1 MQRLCLPAKLSNL
14 ESMFVF
20 IREAAARQY
29 FKKEIIDKVQLA
41 CEEALVN
48 VINYAYPGSEGDVEI
63 VVLNQEHCLEIT
75 IIDSGIEFNPLA
87 LAAPDITA
95 PMEARRIGGLGIF
108 MIRQIMDDVVY
119 RREDGRNILTLVK
132 TNSCCHDEKPN
143 KCKSS
148 SGASDC
154 ACRWPLE
161 FMKKET
167 FKQGE
172 TLFKAGAPADRM
184 FYIAKGAIRL
194 VEIKKVV
201 GEGDVIGEMG
211 IFSPYKER
219 TCSAVCEEDLEVF
232 TMGKD
237 EVIRFF
243 GKDPSLA
250 IELIQVSI
258 KRFIENLKAE
268 TAARE
273 RMESE
278 LRIAKDIQASMLPV
292 EFPER
297 KEFDL
302 FALMDPAKEVGGDF
316 YDFFFVD
323 DHRMCFVIGDVSG
336 KGVPAALFMAISKT
350 LIKNEA
356 KRGLSTDEIL
366 TRVNNIMYP
375 DNSTCQ
381 FVTVFCAILNIQTG
395 ELQFCNAGHNPPLVF
410 DRSCCG
416 DCHDPIENCDHL
428 GCFNYLKVP
437 GGFVM
442 GVMENKLSQ
451 NNSMFIKP
459 GDTVF
464 LYTDGVTEAM
474 NAAQEQFSEERLKT
488 ILRQIQKYS
497 VKDIILR
504 IREEV
509 QGFVLEAPQS
519 DDITMLAVRYK
530 GAA

>member
-1 MQRLCLPAKLSNL
+1 
-14 ESMFVF
+14 
-20 IREAAARQY
+20 
-29 FKKEIIDKVQLA
+29 
-41 CEEALVN
+41 
-48 VINYAYPGSEGDVEI
+48 
-63 VVLNQEHCLEIT
+63 
-75 IIDSGIEFNPLA
+75 
-87 LAAPDITA
+87 
-95 PMEARRIGGLGIF
+95 
-108 MIRQIMDDVVY
+108 
-119 RREDGRNILTLVK
+119 
-132 TNSCCHDEKPN
+132 
-143 KCKSS
+143 
-148 SGASDC
+148 
-154 ACRWPLE
+154 
-161 FMKKET
+161 
-167 FKQGE
+167 
-172 TLFKAGAPADRM
+172 
-184 FYIAKGAIRL
+184 
-194 VEIKKVV
+194 
-201 GEGDVIGEMG
+201 
-211 IFSPYKER
+211 
-219 TCSAVCEEDLEVF
+219 
-232 TMGKD
+232 
-237 EVIRFF
+237 
-243 GKDPSLA
+243 
-250 IELIQVSI
+250 
-258 KRFIENLKAE
+258 
-268 TAARE
+268 
-273 RMESE
+273 MESE

-323 DHRMCFVIGDVSG
+323 DHRLCFVIGDVSG

-451 NNSMFIKP
+451 NNSMLIKP

-488 ILRQIQKYS
+488 ILRQIQKQS

-504 IREEV
+504 MREEV
-509 QGFVLEAPQS
+509 QGFVLDAPQS

-530 GAA
+530 GAS